1 MDIKYTIILVMLIAL
16 IGISFIKPIAPLGGG
31 SPNLVDTFT
40 QSTTTAATSGTSVI
54 LATNSARKYA
64 IIRQMSPTAADVVY
78 LSFGS
83 ATATTAH
90 YPLRQ
95 YETYIIN
102 TENLYFGQVKALA
115 SSSGAVLMSITE
127 AK

>member
-1 MDIKYTIILVMLIAL
+1 MAN
-16 IGISFIKPIAPLGGG
+16 LGGG
-31 SPNLVDTFT
+31 SINLVDTFT
-40 QSTTTAATSGTSVI
+40 QSTSSANTAGTSTIMAV
-54 LATNSARKYA
+54 NSARKFA
-64 IIRQMSPTAADVVY
+64 LIRNMSPTAADVVY

-83 ATATTAH
+83 ATATNAM

-95 YETYIIN
+95 YETYTIN

-115 SSSGAVLMSITE
+115 SSSGAVTVSITE